1 MRRDRQGFAKQ
12 GFHDLSE
19 PKPKRRALDRK
30 VSFAKEA
37 CNTHSDKCK
46 QATGLHVR
54 GFLSSCCHMWQP
66 CQTCHMDSTL
76 TAKYAEPQKQCC
88 CHRRHHPTS
97 SHKQPSTATETRKT
111 EGQNSTNSTMT
122 LHQFIAQVHPGRGRG
137 FRAKSR
143 THAKSNSC
151 PPSLLTYTRLHI
163 YNIWPD
169 IVCTCTDPTTEP
181 IVAHPYTLGF
191 ASALAS
197 IVDPRGMASRNAA
210 AHFVR
215 AQNVHCRHPR
225 RVTTSFTSVVAPVTG
240 STWPTWP
247 KLVRV
252 HGTAH
257 CWRAHAQDALHPLLF
272 KEGNSLSL

>member
-1 MRRDRQGFAKQ
+1 MNQSQNGELWTEKYRLR
-12 GFHDLSE
+12 
-19 PKPKRRALDRK
+19 KRPAIRTAISANRPQ
-30 VSFAKEA
+30 VSMYVA
-37 CNTHSDKCK
+37 S
-46 QATGLHVR
+46 LVHVVT
-54 GFLSSCCHMWQP
+54 

-97 SHKQPSTATETRKT
+97 SHIIPQPSTATETRKT

-137 FRAKSR
+137 FRAKSQ

-151 PPSLLTYTRLHI
+151 PPSLLTYTRLHMC
-163 YNIWPD
+163 NIWPN

-225 RVTTSFTSVVAPVTG
+225 RVTTSFTSVVARLPG
-240 STWPTWP
+240 P
-247 KLVRV
+247 
-252 HGTAH
+252 HGQHGQSWCVSMALPIAGELMHRMLSILYCSKKEIH
-257 CWRAHAQDALHPLLF
+257 CHC
-272 KEGNSLSL
+272 SLKTHKRMEND